1 MKRKDFL
8 ITAGK
13 GVAFAGLAY
22 CIGCKKNTD
31 SPTATQTSVDMTLD
45 LALPSNQPL
54 NEVGGSI
61 VNNGIII
68 GRVSQTE
75 FVAVAAACTHQ
86 GTTVEFQLAENRF
99 YCPNH
104 GSTYALDGTVTNG
117 PAPNSL
123 TKYNTSLTGNKLRI
137 YS

>member
-31 SPTATQTSVDMTLD
+31 SPTAPQTNVDITLD
-45 LALPSNQPL
+45 LTLHSNQPL
-54 NEVGGSI
+54 NSIGGSV
-61 VNNGIII
+61 VNSGIII
-68 GRVSQTE
+68 GRVSQSE
-75 FVAVAAACTHQ
+75 FVAVSSGCTHQ
-86 GTTVEFQLAENRF
+86 GTTVQFQLAQNQF
-99 YCPNH
+99 FCPNH
-104 GSTYALDGTVTNG
+104 GSTYSLDGTVTRG
-117 PAPNSL
+117 PAQKSL
-123 TKYNTSLTGNKLRI
+123 TKYKTTFEGTNLRI